1 MNATTINTGTTN
13 IGTLNTT
20 TRFLPFAGRLL
31 LGGIF
36 LMSGLSKLTAY
47 TGVTAAI
54 SGAGLPFAPLGFAVA
69 VLVEIGL
76 GVLLL
81 IGYRVRPVAL
91 SLAIWCLV
99 TAIFFHSNFA
109 DQNAMIHF
117 FKNFAIIGG
126 LLQVAAFGP
135 GKMSLDARRLNFA
148 HQLAR

>member
-54 SGAGLPFAPLGFAVA
+54 SGASLPFAPLGFAVA

-117 FKNFAIIGG
+117 LKNLLIAGG
-126 LLQVAAFGP
+126 LLQIVHFGAGP
-135 GKMSLDARRLNFA
+135 VSLDARAGR
-148 HQLAR
+148 

>member
-13 IGTLNTT
+13 IGTLKTS

-47 TGVTAAI
+47 TGVTTAI

-91 SLAIWCLV
+91 GLAIWCLV

-117 FKNFAIIGG
+117 LKNLLIAGG
-126 LLQVAAFGP
+126 LLQIVHFGAGP
-135 GKMSLDARRLNFA
+135 VSLDARAGR
-148 HQLAR
+148 